1 MAATEPVSRAG
12 DHGSMMTGYCVHGV
26 HCVMTGG
33 GQGGAGRSVDS
44 KIYLRCS
51 GERRWLVPL
60 GAMKLL
66 QVHGRYLVDSRY
78 IYTSHCLVPAT
89 GRYVTRHGVLKTPYI
104 PHFQYIRKLCIDFST
119 RVSSLIN
126 YQLSTYCVITSS
138 CDSTQRRR
146 SGL

>member
-1 MAATEPVSRAG
+1 
-12 DHGSMMTGYCVHGV
+12 
-26 HCVMTGG
+26 MTGG

-78 IYTSHCLVPAT
+78 LHQPALVPAT
-89 GRYVTRHGVLKTPYI
+89 GGYVTRHGVLKTPYI

-126 YQLSTYCVITSS
+126 YLPIALLLAVVTVHSAAGPGSRCCFSRPVRGRGCGQSRR
-138 CDSTQRRR
+138 TQA
-146 SGL
+146 GPDQ